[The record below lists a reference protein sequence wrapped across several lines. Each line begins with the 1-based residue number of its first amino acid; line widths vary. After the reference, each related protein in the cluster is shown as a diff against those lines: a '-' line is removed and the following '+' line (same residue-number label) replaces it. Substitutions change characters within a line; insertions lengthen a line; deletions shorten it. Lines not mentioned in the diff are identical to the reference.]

1 METFHHYGDYPYT
14 EEEESKRRDEIS
26 TNYGK
31 FFNTLMIISSNML
44 WIQMRCGMIKM
55 KRVVFNY
62 WIYEDYMMKVALM
75 NLDYFMILKKLIGI
89 SF

>member
-1 METFHHYGDYPYT
+1 MDSDEMWDDKD
-14 EEEESKRRDEIS
+14 EE
-26 TNYGK
+26 G
-31 FFNTLMIISSNML
+31 
-44 WIQMRCGMIKM
+44 G
-55 KRVVFNY
+55 FNY